1 MRPVA
6 SQGST
11 CNWDKTNYGPICKFR
26 VDLQLGEILV
36 EPGCVSR
43 LDAVTTGTTT
53 NYVPSYELRVDLQLG
68 QLGNYDPSCESR
80 VDLQQG

>member
-1 MRPVA
+1 MSGVDL
-6 SQGST
+6 QK
-11 CNWDKTNYGPICKFR
+11 WDKKGSEPSCVWR

-53 NYVPSYELRVDLQLG
+53 NYVL
-68 QLGNYDPSCESR
+68 SCESR
-80 VDLQQG
+80 VDLQLGLL